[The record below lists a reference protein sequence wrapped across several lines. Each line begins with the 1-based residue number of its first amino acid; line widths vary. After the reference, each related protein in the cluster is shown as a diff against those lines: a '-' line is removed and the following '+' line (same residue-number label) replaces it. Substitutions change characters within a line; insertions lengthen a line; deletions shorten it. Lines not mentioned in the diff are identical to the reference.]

1 MSIQK
6 TVEVPEYIDLVSLL
20 GAKDTNL
27 NVIKSDTSIKIS
39 VNGDRK
45 IFLFGNEKEVF
56 RIISVFE
63 KMIEYLDTQKKL
75 SQEDVEWLLQRSH
88 AGGLY
93 EDIDEQTILKYGKKK
108 IVARTKGQVDYLESL
123 RNNYITICIGGPGCG
138 KTMVAVCYAL
148 SMLVNKEI
156 DKIVI
161 TRPMVEA
168 KGERDLGALPG
179 EVNEKLNL
187 YMLPMLDV
195 FERTLGK
202 DKLVNY
208 IEHGKIQMLPLGY
221 MRGLSL
227 YKTCLIAD
235 EFENSNITLAKLLVT
250 RLGESSKIVICGDP
264 IQQDNKGESGL
275 EYLAN
280 SLTGISGA
288 GVIKMGNSDIV
299 RHPMITRMLEAF
311 DKYDRK
317 K

>member
-6 TVEVPEYIDLVSLL
+6 TIDVPKYIDLVALL
-20 GAKDTNL
+20 GAKDLNL
-27 NVIKSDTSIKIS
+27 NIIKSDTPVKIS
-39 VNGDRK
+39 VNGDNK
-45 IFLFGNEKEVF
+45 ICLFGAEAEVS

-63 KMIEYLDTQKKL
+63 KMMEYLDTQKKL

-88 AGGLY
+88 VGNLY

-123 RNNYITICIGGPGCG
+123 RSNYITICIGGPGCG

-202 DKLVNY
+202 DKLLNY

-264 IQQDNKGESGL
+264 IQQDSRGESGL

-280 SLTGISGA
+280 SLSNVNGA

-317 K
+317 

>member
-6 TVEVPEYIDLVSLL
+6 TIDVPRYIDLVALL
-20 GAKDTNL
+20 GAKDSNL
-27 NVIKSDTSIKIS
+27 NAIKSNTSVKIS
-39 VNGDRK
+39 VNGDNK
-45 IFLFGNEKEVF
+45 IYLFGAEEEVS

-63 KMIEYLDTQKKL
+63 KMMEYLDTQKKL
-75 SQEDVEWLLQRSH
+75 SQEDVEWLLQRSYTGNLH
-88 AGGLY
+88 EY
-93 EDIDEQTILKYGKKK
+93 IDEQTILKYGKKK
-108 IVARTKGQVDYLESL
+108 IIARTKGQIEYLDSL
-123 RNNYITICIGGPGCG
+123 RNNYITICIGGPGSG

-179 EVNEKLNL
+179 EINDKLNL

-202 DKLVNY
+202 DKLLNY

-264 IQQDNKGESGL
+264 IQQDSKGESGL

-280 SLTGISGA
+280 SLINVNGA
-288 GVIKMGNSDIV
+288 GVVKMGNSDIV

-317 K
+317 

>member
-6 TVEVPEYIDLVSLL
+6 TIDVPKYIDLVALL
-20 GAKDTNL
+20 GAKDLNL
-27 NVIKSDTSIKIS
+27 NIIKSDTSVKIS
-39 VNGDRK
+39 VNGDNK
-45 IFLFGNEKEVF
+45 ICLFGAEAEVS
-56 RIISVFE
+56 RIIFVFE
-63 KMIEYLDTQKKL
+63 KMMEYLDTQKKL
-75 SQEDVEWLLQRSH
+75 SQEDVEWLLQRSRI
-88 AGGLY
+88 GGLY

-123 RNNYITICIGGPGCG
+123 RSNYITICIGGPGCG

-202 DKLVNY
+202 DKLLNY

-264 IQQDNKGESGL
+264 IQQDNRGESGL

-280 SLTGISGA
+280 SLSNVNGA

-317 K
+317 